1 MKRIV
6 IAGAGFAGIS
16 ALKPLG
22 KFTVT
27 APEYETMIFDKND
40 YTTMMPSLPDI
51 AAKRIKQNLP
61 KASIRDLLPKRV
73 LFKNEEIERID
84 FDAQSVSAGSKDYEY
99 DYLLLS
105 AGSVSNFY
113 GFNQHLSRIFV
124 LDSFTEA
131 LRIEQEFSK
140 YLENRESYTVIIA
153 GAGFTGIETACV
165 LKAYAETNA
174 RTINV
179 VLIEKADRVLGN
191 LPAHISDYLE
201 SFMSGLGFRVIK
213 RSTVESF
220 NGNDIALET
229 GEIFKDVFFVWT
241 SGSKRAIED
250 ISGTFTT
257 LPDGRINVT
266 EYLQVPGYK
275 NVFAAGDSAAIK
287 SGDGYL
293 RKAAP
298 FSASSGRAA
307 GKNIMRSLEN
317 RPLKKFRPVELGW
330 IIPLYPSSI
339 GHVLGLNIKGRP
351 GMSLHY
357 LTCSYRTHGIK
368 HRAGYF
374 LQALKILV
382 SGGQPRP

>member
-201 SFMSGLGFRVIK
+201 SFMSGLGFRVI
-213 RSTVESF
+213 T
-220 NGNDIALET
+220 
-229 GEIFKDVFFVWT
+229 
-241 SGSKRAIED
+241 
-250 ISGTFTT
+250 
-257 LPDGRINVT
+257 
-266 EYLQVPGYK
+266 
-275 NVFAAGDSAAIK
+275 
-287 SGDGYL
+287 
-293 RKAAP
+293 
-298 FSASSGRAA
+298 
-307 GKNIMRSLEN
+307 
-317 RPLKKFRPVELGW
+317 
-330 IIPLYPSSI
+330 
-339 GHVLGLNIKGRP
+339 
-351 GMSLHY
+351 
-357 LTCSYRTHGIK
+357 
-368 HRAGYF
+368 
-374 LQALKILV
+374 
-382 SGGQPRP
+382 